1 MVLLTTIVERSCGT
15 ELGLTAATISLHVM
29 LNELPRELIAHVS
42 EVTEVQSSFASGN
55 QKRLVLLLGKGSTCF
70 IDLCIIMTKTNIAT
84 TTNQPDKPKEY
95 VKI

>member
-42 EVTEVQSSFASGN
+42 EVTEVQSSFQSGN
-55 QKRLVLLLGKGSTCF
+55 SEKIS
-70 IDLCIIMTKTNIAT
+70 IAAR
-84 TTNQPDKPKEY
+84 
-95 VKI
+95 